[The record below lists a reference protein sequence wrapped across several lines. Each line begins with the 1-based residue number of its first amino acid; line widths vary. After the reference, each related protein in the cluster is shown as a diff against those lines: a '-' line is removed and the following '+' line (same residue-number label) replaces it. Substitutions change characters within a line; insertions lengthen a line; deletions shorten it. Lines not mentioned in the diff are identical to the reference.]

1 MAQLETCN
9 EVYQK
14 LPLHLQSINNWDW
27 PMQIWQHPRQWR
39 TCCSSRSAQTIDNEL
54 LWGSNLRFFIF
65 ACGQHIIFVCSKLTM
80 MEMESWAWKSTPTC
94 SKNSRF
100 PSPRWWSWG
109 MMIIVVIVMIIMSIM
124 FISAFFLIDGVGH
137 VNYVN
142 YGTGSIWPT
151 WWKMNKAVGKNC
163 QPKIEGYKR
172 RPKVIYTAIKK
183 SQLQAW
189 TLVIGIILTN
199 FPTYFMKHW
208 KH

>member
-1 MAQLETCN
+1 MSQ
-9 EVYQK
+9 
-14 LPLHLQSINNWDW
+14 HLLVVNTSY
-27 PMQIWQHPRQWR
+27 
-39 TCCSSRSAQTIDNEL
+39 
-54 LWGSNLRFFIF
+54 LWF
-65 ACGQHIIFVCSKLTM
+65 CDMCSKLTM

-100 PSPRWWSWG
+100 PSLRWWSWW

-142 YGTGSIWPT
+142 CGTGSIWQT
-151 WWKMNKAVGKNC
+151 WRSMNKDVAVKTANLRLRGTSGAQKWSMWRSRSLN
-163 QPKIEGYKR
+163 YKHG
-172 RPKVIYTAIKK
+172 PWLLGSFI
-183 SQLQAW
+183 
-189 TLVIGIILTN
+189 TN